1 MTPETGTVGTGTLG
15 AGTLGAGTFS
25 GKPVRRVEDPDLLT
39 GAGTYVDN
47 MKVDSILTLYFV
59 RSPIAHAR
67 IRSID
72 VTEARKMPGVVGVY
86 SAQDFDFPD
95 APALMMLHPSAIR
108 PSLAKGTVNFV
119 GDPVVVVV
127 AESRAMAMD
136 AAELVEIDYEPLG
149 AVVDMEDALAPDSPR
164 QFESMDSN
172 IFIGLR
178 SGSEDPLADA
188 EVVVRGRFENQRVA
202 VVPMEGSAIVV
213 DPTGSDFELTVHL
226 ACQMPHMVKGIFAGL
241 LGMEPE
247 RMRVVAPNV
256 GGSFGAK
263 HLSAEGVV
271 AGKLALEL
279 GRPLKWVETRSENMV
294 SLSHGRGQVQYI
306 ELGLKK
312 DGTFVG
318 MRCRMIGDAGGYG
331 GFGGILVLGQTKLM
345 AQGVYHI
352 PEIGFDVAI
361 VATNTTPM
369 GAYRGAGRPEAAAF
383 LERIVDMAADELGMD
398 PVEIR
403 RKNFIQPDEFPLT
416 TVVGA
421 DYDSGE
427 YEAALDEV
435 LRIADY
441 EGLRREQAERRERG
455 DVVLLGI
462 GLCCYVEVTGGGGE
476 FAEVEVHDDGMI
488 TVKAGTSAHGQGHAT
503 AFSQIAADQFG
514 VPIEQIRY
522 VQSDTA
528 LVARGGGTGG
538 SRSVQLGGTA
548 VLQTSKLVIER
559 AKDLAADML
568 EAAAED
574 IVVTGDGRLGIA
586 GVPTKA
592 MPWADVA
599 RTATERGTPLMVQHD
614 TAQAGSTFPFGA
626 HISVVEVDTET
637 GRVVPRQHF
646 AVDDC
651 GVIVN
656 PMLVDGQ
663 VHGGLASGMGQALW
677 EQFLYDPDGNPITS
691 NLAEYGI
698 PSAAELPSFVTA
710 HTETPSPTNDLGAK
724 GIGESATV
732 GSTPAV
738 QNAVVDALSHLGVR
752 HIDMPCTPERVWRA
766 IADAAAGKLPDPWRE
781 PPAGMADFPREGAA
795 GEELERG
802 AESVNL

>member
-1 MTPETGTVGTGTLG
+1 MTV
-15 AGTLGAGTFS
+15 GAGTFS
-25 GKPVRRVEDPDLLT
+25 GTPVRRVEDPDLLR
-39 GAGTYVDN
+39 GAGTFVDN
-47 MKVDSILTLYFV
+47 LKLDGMLSVFFV
-59 RSPIAHAR
+59 RSPIAHAT
-67 IRSID
+67 IRSVD
-72 VTEARKMPGVVGVY
+72 VTAAREMPGVVGVY
-86 SAQDFDFPD
+86 SAADLEFPD
-95 APALMMLHPSAIR
+95 APALMALHPAAIR
-108 PSLAKGTVNFV
+108 PSLATGTVNFV

-127 AESRAMAMD
+127 GETRAMAMD

-149 AVVDMEDALAPDSPR
+149 AVVDMEEALDPASPA
-164 QFESMDSN
+164 QFESLGSN
-172 IFIGLR
+172 VVIGLR
-178 SGSEDPLADA
+178 TGSEDPLAGAD
-188 EVVVRGRFENQRVA
+188 VVVRGRFENQRVA

-213 DPTGSDFELTVHL
+213 DPTGTDFDLTVHL
-226 ACQMPHMVKGIFAGL
+226 SCQMPHVARTALAKL
-241 LGMEPE
+241 LGMDPK
-247 RMRVVAPNV
+247 RVRVIAPNV
-256 GGSFGAK
+256 GGAFGAK

-271 AGKLALEL
+271 AAKLALEL
-279 GRPLKWVETRSENMV
+279 GRPVKWVETRSENMV
-294 SLSHGRGQVQYI
+294 AMAHGRGQVQYV
-306 ELGLKK
+306 ELGLRR

-352 PEIGFDVAI
+352 PAIAFDVGI
-361 VATNTTPM
+361 VTTNTTPM

-383 LERIVDMAADELGMD
+383 VERIVDMAADELGID
-398 PVEIR
+398 PVELR

-416 TVVGA
+416 TVMGA
-421 DYDSGE
+421 DYDSGD
-427 YEAALDEV
+427 YGAALDEV
-435 LRIADY
+435 LRLADY
-441 EGLRREQAERRERG
+441 DALRREQDERRRRG
-455 DVVLLGI
+455 DRMQLGI
-462 GLCCYVEVTGGGGE
+462 GVSTYVEVTGGGAE
-476 FAEVEVHDDGMI
+476 FSEVEVHEDGTI

-528 LVARGGGTGG
+528 LVARGRGTGG

-548 VLQTSKLVIER
+548 VLQTSKLVVER
-559 AKDLAADML
+559 AKELVAELL
-568 EAAAED
+568 ETAPED
-574 IVVTGDGRLGIA
+574 VVVTGDGQLGVA
-586 GVPTKA
+586 GVPSKA
-592 MPWADVA
+592 LAWGEVA
-599 RTATERGTPLMVQHD
+599 RVAAERGAPLLVQHD
-614 TAQAGSTFPFGA
+614 TERAGSTYPFGA
-626 HISVVEVDTET
+626 HIAVVEVDMET
-637 GRVVPRQHF
+637 GRVVPIRHV

-663 VHGGLASGMGQALW
+663 VHGGLASGISQALW
-677 EQFLYDPDGNPITS
+677 EQFLYDDDGNPITS
-691 NLAEYGI
+691 TLAEYAM

-710 HTETPSPTNDLGAK
+710 HTETPSPLNDLGAK

-766 IADAAAGKLPDPWRE
+766 ITAAQAGTLPDPWRE
-781 PPAGMADFPREGAA
+781 PRAEMAGFPREGAA